1 MREATFACAGAA
13 TFTAKTNA
21 TPMNTPE
28 QV

>member
-21 TPMNTPE
+21 AATNTPE